1 MHSNQFLVEL
11 DRSIPGRQPQN
22 CGSFFAI
29 SRANELGD
37 ILSEGR
43 RCGLGGSEYSVG
55 GDFRH
60 GNGVFVGAT
69 QICRV
74 ESI

>member
-11 DRSIPGRQPQN
+11 DRSISGRQPQN
-22 CGSFFAI
+22 CGSFSAI

-60 GNGVFVGAT
+60 GNGVLVGAT